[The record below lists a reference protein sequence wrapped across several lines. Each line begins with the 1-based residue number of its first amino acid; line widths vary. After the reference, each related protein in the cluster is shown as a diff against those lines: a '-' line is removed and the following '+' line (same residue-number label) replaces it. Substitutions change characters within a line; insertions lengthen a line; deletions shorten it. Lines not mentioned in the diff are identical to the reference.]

1 MANQDKDQNTQR
13 PRKRSRPKQK
23 DSETNRPTGS
33 ESRNY
38 PDPGE
43 RNPGTE
49 RGGRTGTGTPRQQDD
64 RLDEE

>member
-23 DSETNRPTGS
+23 DSETNRPAGS
-33 ESRNY
+33 EPRNY

-43 RNPGTE
+43 RNPAD
-49 RGGRTGTGTPRQQDD
+49 RGGRGGTGTPRQQDEKQD
-64 RLDEE
+64 DE